1 LCTEKL
7 NRFSSGP
14 ISIPAANPI
23 IQEQKPTIMSETELQ
38 IPPLTQLTEDE
49 QMLRD
54 AASDFAESSIKPLV
68 HEMDEAAKLDKNL
81 IKEFFEMGL
90 MGIEIPEKYQ
100 GGGGSFM
107 MSIVAIEQI
116 SRVDASVGVFM
127 DVQNTL
133 VNNAFLRWGSD
144 EVKDRYL
151 PQLATEKVGA
161 YCLSE
166 AGSGSDAFALKCS
179 AKEDGDHFVL
189 NGAKLWITNANEA
202 DIFLIFANVNPDAG
216 YKGITA
222 FIVERGMEGFSVSK
236 KENKLGIRASSTC
249 ELLLEDVRVP
259 KENILGEVGKG
270 YKVAI
275 ETLNE
280 GRIGIGAQMIGIAQ
294 GSLDAA
300 VAYTKERKQFG
311 KAIADFQGVQFQ
323 LARMATE
330 LEMARLLVYNAAR
343 IKEAGNNFLKEAAM
357 AKYYSSEV
365 AENLSSMAVDL
376 FGGYGYVK
384 EYPVE
389 KFYRDAK
396 IGKIYE
402 GTSNMQLQTI
412 AKIILKEG

>member
-1 LCTEKL
+1 MTDSTQ
-7 NRFSSGP
+7 R
-14 ISIPAANPI
+14 IA
-23 IQEQKPTIMSETELQ
+23 
-38 IPPLTQLTEDE
+38 PLTHLTEDE
-49 QMLRD
+49 QMLKD
-54 AASDFAESSIKPLV
+54 ASAEFADTIIKPKV
-68 HEMDEAAKLDKNL
+68 HEMDEAAKLDPEL
-81 IKEFFEMGL
+81 IKQFFEMGF
-90 MGIEIPEKYQ
+90 MAIEVPEKYS
-100 GGGGSFM
+100 GGGGTFF
-107 MSIVAIEQI
+107 MSILAIEQI

-133 VNNAFLRWGSD
+133 VNNAFLRWGS
-144 EVKDRYL
+144 EEINERFL

-179 AKEDGDHFVL
+179 AKEDGDHYIL
-189 NGAKLWITNANEA
+189 NGTKLWITNANEA
-202 DIFLIFANVNPDAG
+202 DIFLVFATINPDAG
-216 YKGITA
+216 YKGITG
-222 FIVERGMEGFSVSK
+222 FIVERGMEGFSISK

-249 ELLLEDVRVP
+249 ELLFEDVKVP
-259 KENILGEVGKG
+259 KENILGDVGKG

-294 GSLDAA
+294 GSFDAA
-300 VAYTKERKQFG
+300 LAYTQERKQFG
-311 KAIADFQGVQFQ
+311 QAISEFQGVQFQ
-323 LARMATE
+323 LAQMATE

-343 IKEAGNNFLKEAAM
+343 IKEAGQPFLKEAAM
-357 AKYYSSEV
+357 AKYYSAEV
-365 AENLSSMAVDL
+365 AEKLSSMAIDL

-389 KFYRDAK
+389 KFYRDSK

-412 AKIILKEG
+412 SKIILNG

>member
-1 LCTEKL
+1 MTIE
-7 NRFSSGP
+7 NTR
-14 ISIPAANPI
+14 IS
-23 IQEQKPTIMSETELQ
+23 
-38 IPPLTQLTEDE
+38 PLTKLTEDE
-49 QMLRD
+49 QMLKE
-54 AASDFAESSIKPLV
+54 AAADFADNIIQPKV
-68 HEMDEAAKLDKNL
+68 QEMEENAKLDPDL
-81 IKEFFEMGL
+81 IKQFFEMGL
-90 MGIEIPEKYQ
+90 MGIEIPESHQ
-100 GGGGSFM
+100 GGGGTFM

-144 EVKDRYL
+144 EIKERFL

-166 AGSGSDAFALKCS
+166 AGSGSDAFALKCA
-179 AKEDGDHFVL
+179 AKKDGDDYIL
-189 NGAKLWITNANEA
+189 SGTKLWITNANEA
-202 DIFLIFANVNPDAG
+202 DIFLVFATVDSSAG

-222 FIVERGMEGFSVSK
+222 FIVERDMEGFSVSK

-249 ELLLEDVRVP
+249 ELILEDVRVP

-280 GRIGIGAQMIGIAQ
+280 GRIGIGAQMIGIGQA
-294 GSLDAA
+294 SLDAA
-300 VAYTKERKQFG
+300 LSYTKERKQFG
-311 KAIADFQGVQFQ
+311 QAIADFQGVQFQ

-343 IKEAGNNFLKEAAM
+343 LKEDNQPFLKEAAM

-365 AENLSSMAVDL
+365 AENLSSMAIDL
-376 FGGYGYVK
+376 YGGYGYVK

-389 KFYRDAK
+389 KYFRDSK

-402 GTSNMQLQTI
+402 GTSNMQLNTI
-412 AKIILKEG
+412 AKILLR

>member
-1 LCTEKL
+1 M
-7 NRFSSGP
+7 
-14 ISIPAANPI
+14 
-23 IQEQKPTIMSETELQ
+23 QEQTERMA
-38 IPPLTQLTEDE
+38 PLTQLTEDE
-49 QMLRD
+49 QMLKE
-54 AASDFAESSIKPLV
+54 AAADIAESIIKPKV
-68 HEMDEAAKLDKNL
+68 QEMDEAAKLDPEI
-81 IKEFFEMGL
+81 IKTFFEMGL
-90 MGIEIPEKYQ
+90 MGIEIPESYR
-100 GGGGSFM
+100 GGGGTFF

-133 VNNAFLRWGSD
+133 VNNAFLRWGND
-144 EVKDRYL
+144 EVKQRFL

-179 AKEDGDHFVL
+179 AKEDGDSYVL
-189 NGAKLWITNANEA
+189 NGTKLWITNANEA
-202 DIFLIFANVNPDAG
+202 DLFLVFATINPELG

-222 FIVERGMEGFSVSK
+222 FIVERSMEGFSISK

-294 GSLDAA
+294 GSYDAA
-300 VAYTKERKQFG
+300 LAYTQERKQFG
-311 KAIADFQGVQFQ
+311 KSISDFQGVQFQ
-323 LARMATE
+323 LAKMATE

-343 IKEAGNNFLKEAAM
+343 LKEAGQPFLKEAAM
-357 AKYYSSEV
+357 AKYYSSDV
-365 AENLSSMAVDL
+365 AENLSSMAIDL
-376 FGGYGYVK
+376 YGGYGYVK

-389 KFYRDAK
+389 KFYRDSK

-412 AKIILKEG
+412 AKIILKG

>member
-1 LCTEKL
+1 
-7 NRFSSGP
+7 
-14 ISIPAANPI
+14 
-23 IQEQKPTIMSETELQ
+23 MSETIQ
-38 IPPLTQLTEDE
+38 AIPPLTQLTEDE

-54 AASDFAESSIKPLV
+54 AAAEFADTVIKPRV
-68 HEMDEAAKLDKNL
+68 HDMDEAAKLDPDL
-81 IKEFFEMGL
+81 VGQFFDMGL
-90 MGIEIPEKYQ
+90 MGIEIPEQYQ
-100 GGGGSFM
+100 GGGGTFM

-144 EVKDRYL
+144 EVKERFL

-179 AKEDGDHFVL
+179 AKEDGDSYIL
-189 NGAKLWITNANEA
+189 NGTKLWITNANEA
-202 DIFLIFANVNPDAG
+202 DIFLVFANVNPDAG

-222 FIVERGMEGFSVSK
+222 FIVERGMDGFSVSK

-259 KENILGEVGKG
+259 KSNILGDVGKG

-294 GSLDAA
+294 GALDASL
-300 VAYTKERKQFG
+300 AYTKERKQFG
-311 KAIADFQGVQFQ
+311 QAIADFQGVQFQ
-323 LARMATE
+323 LAKMATE

-343 IKEAGNNFLKEAAM
+343 IKEAGQPFLKEAAM